1 MHEPIFVTRP
11 LSNSVVSGQYVFNS
25 PTFIVIASIL
35 GLGFNVSTPTFT
47 YKVVVSQKPA
57 ALQIAIQNV
66 SIPEERPVTTIHF
79 FIVSNRISTLLKL
92 DGVQNLINERG
103 EPNNSDESGQ

>member
-1 MHEPIFVTRP
+1 M
-11 LSNSVVSGQYVFNS
+11 
-25 PTFIVIASIL
+25 IASIL

-57 ALQIAIQNV
+57 ALQMAIQKV
-66 SIPEERPVTTIHF
+66 STPEERPVKTTHF
-79 FIVSNRISTLLKL
+79 FTVSNLISTLLKL
-92 DGVQNLINERG
+92 AGVQNLINESG

>member
-1 MHEPIFVTRP
+1 M
-11 LSNSVVSGQYVFNS
+11 
-25 PTFIVIASIL
+25 IASIL

-57 ALQIAIQNV
+57 ALQMAIQKV
-66 SIPEERPVTTIHF
+66 SIPEERPVTTTHF
-79 FIVSNRISTLLKL
+79 LTVSKLISTLLKL
-92 DGVQNLINERG
+92 AGVQNLINESG